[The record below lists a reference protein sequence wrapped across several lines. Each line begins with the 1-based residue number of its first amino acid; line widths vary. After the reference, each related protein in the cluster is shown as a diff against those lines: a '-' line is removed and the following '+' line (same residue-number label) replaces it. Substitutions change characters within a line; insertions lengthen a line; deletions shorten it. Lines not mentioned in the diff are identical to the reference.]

1 MVRQKLANPASPNKQ
16 ERGWPP
22 RRPPHT
28 VAQHTT
34 RRTPLAMR
42 SFALAACSVCSVAA
56 LDSRALAAMDFSQ
69 LAAATELENAADPVP
84 SMDMPAQFSAG
95 IILSQTSDLYNQT
108 FTGKIWGSSPSKQ
121 QRLSGT

>member
-1 MVRQKLANPASPNKQ
+1 
-16 ERGWPP
+16 
-22 RRPPHT
+22 
-28 VAQHTT
+28 
-34 RRTPLAMR
+34 MR

-84 SMDMPAQFSAG
+84 SPSMDMPAQFSAG